1 MLEAQSIIARLQTE
15 MPVFGSVEGAAELAA
30 LMAAPPQVFAKPR
43 AHVVPMG
50 INGGAVVDA
59 AGAFVQ
65 TIEHLFAVYM
75 SISAHGDRKGGKK
88 LEDVSVLQNSLVLAL
103 CGWSPPGLTT
113 CGDIRL
119 KRAYLVE
126 LKPGLIVYAIDF
138 AVPDQLRIYP

>member
-1 MLEAQSIIARLQTE
+1 MLEAQSIITRLRTE
-15 MPVFGSVEGAAELAA
+15 MPVFASVEGAAELAA
-30 LMAAPPQVFAKPR
+30 LMAAPPQVFAKPK

-65 TIEHLFAVYM
+65 AVEHLFAVYF
-75 SISAHGDRKGGKK
+75 SVSAHGDRKGGSK
-88 LEDVSVLQNSLVLAL
+88 LDDVSALQNDVVLAL

-113 CGDIRL
+113 NGDIRL
-119 KRAYLVE
+119 KRAYLAE

-138 AVPDQLRIYP
+138 AVPDQLRIFP